1 MYHGVRLNSQ
11 SIKRAT
17 VLINSPSHV
26 MRFALLNTVWHPL
39 KLFGRDN
46 NKLGTVHTEVLQYK
60 LSLSYR
66 LTLMDLPKV

>member
-1 MYHGVRLNSQ
+1 
-11 SIKRAT
+11 
-17 VLINSPSHV
+17 

-46 NKLGTVHTEVLQYK
+46 NKLETVHAEVLQYK

-66 LTLMDLPKV
+66 LTLIMDMPKAWETLTACPIADIYFGHP